1 MFSFTE
7 KNKASR
13 AGISS
18 RRSIGDPTAFSS
30 RRKSD
35 TFGRYERRL
44 CSKVL
49 EELMNADD
57 GLPFLLPVDVRVVS
71 FFLNG
76 ILKLKFDVRLYSAGI
91 T

>member
-1 MFSFTE
+1 MLFLFAE
-7 KNKASR
+7 KKKTSR
-13 AGISS
+13 TGISS

-49 EELMNADD
+49 EELINADD
-57 GLPFLLPVDVRVVS
+57 GEPFLLPVDVRVVS
-71 FFLNG
+71 YFSYTVN
-76 ILKLKFDVRLYSAGI
+76 
-91 T
+91 